1 VTFAARPQ
9 DHSVKVNRKMYRGA
23 LRCIVSELIR
33 QDRLVAVESFSVD
46 APKTKMLLEQLKAL
60 DLSSV
65 LIVTEEVDQN
75 LYLSSRNV
83 LGIDVRDVSAVDPVS
98 LISHDK
104 VLVTVGALKALEE
117 ALS

>member
-1 VTFAARPQ
+1 
-9 DHSVKVNRKMYRGA
+9 M
-23 LRCIVSELIR
+23 VSELGGVSE
-33 QDRLVAVESFSVD
+33 QGLVSKLAEFGL
-46 APKTKMLLEQLKAL
+46 AEA
-60 DLSSV
+60 